1 MSLLKKSRIFII
13 LILFCIG
20 ALFALT
26 PNTESIQIRNHT
38 AKYIRIIKKF
48 KVNTPDRRWLQTI
61 DGIELQV
68 QNIMHNC
75 ILPPNE
81 FFNILSYYPYYE
93 LGIFSEYYKKLDEIP
108 ILDKV
113 NAILNVL
120 IITDTDGNVLLE
132 LDNLREKDIRRVISN
147 KQNYYIIDIYDK
159 DFYQ

>member
-1 MSLLKKSRIFII
+1 MFLLKKNCIFII
-13 LILFCIG
+13 LIFLCNG
-20 ALFALT
+20 ALFTLT
-26 PNTESIQIRNHT
+26 PNTESIQILNHT
-38 AKYIRIIKKF
+38 AKYIKIIKKF
-48 KVNTPDRRWLQTI
+48 KANAPGRRWLQTI

-68 QNIMHNC
+68 QNILHNC

-93 LGIFSEYYKKLDEIP
+93 LGVFSEYYKKLDEIP

-120 IITDTDGNVLLE
+120 IITDIDGNVLLE
-132 LDNLREKDIRRVISN
+132 LDNLRERNIRKVISN

-159 DFYQ
+159 DFCQ